1 MESVALGGTVV
12 QVGLGEDKYCIPA
25 MQAVFKE
32 VHFTGSW
39 RYVNIVSVPAL
50 PCPALPCPALPLP
63 YLGLPCTAL
72 PCPAP
77 ICV

>member
-12 QVGLGEDKYCIPA
+12 QVGLGEDKCCIPA

-32 VHFTGSW
+32 VHFTGSCKH
-39 RYVNIVSVPAL
+39 PAL
-50 PCPALPCPALPLP
+50 PCPALPCPALPCLILP